1 MKGGVYRMLTNY
13 KEHETATHR
22 KNQQTSGSAGPARR
36 NMPALQQGD
45 RPCVHHRPVPL
56 LGNNHRILF
65 QDTLL
70 CHKNNSCP
78 ASGRHIR
85 ITFNPSKS

>member
-1 MKGGVYRMLTNY
+1 MKLQLIE
-13 KEHETATHR
+13 KI
-22 KNQQTSGSAGPARR
+22 KQTSGSAGPARR

-65 QDTLL
+65 QDLSFVIKIILVLL
-70 CHKNNSCP
+70 L
-78 ASGRHIR
+78 AGM
-85 ITFNPSKS
+85 FV

>member
-1 MKGGVYRMLTNY
+1 MKLQLIEKISRQAVALVLLAGICLLYSKGIVPVYTTVLF
-13 KEHETATHR
+13 
-22 KNQQTSGSAGPARR
+22 
-36 NMPALQQGD
+36 
-45 RPCVHHRPVPL
+45 PL

-85 ITFNPSKS
+85 ITFNPLKT